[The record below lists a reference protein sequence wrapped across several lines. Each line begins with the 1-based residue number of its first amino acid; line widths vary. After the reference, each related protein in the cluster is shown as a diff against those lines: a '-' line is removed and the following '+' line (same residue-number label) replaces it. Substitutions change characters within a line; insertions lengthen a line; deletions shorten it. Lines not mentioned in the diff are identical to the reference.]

1 MLLSSIKVNRTYVP
15 KKTIEQGTTYVPH
28 AHSYN
33 EGGEGSILRGPLRD
47 NQLLHRLVINAEIE
61 KKAGGPKGN
70 PMLTRIDADK
80 PITDWAGK
88 DILLILSVFTKILHL
103 CRICVDCI

>member
-1 MLLSSIKVNRTYVP
+1 MT
-15 KKTIEQGTTYVPH
+15 H

-33 EGGEGSILRGPLRD
+33 EGGEGSILSGPLRD

-70 PMLTRIDADK
+70 PMLTRIDDSGQVNHRLGRERHLVD
-80 PITDWAGK
+80 TVCVYK
-88 DILLILSVFTKILHL
+88 DSAFM
-103 CRICVDCI
+103 